1 MGRRPEVGF
10 GSYDRLF
17 PNQDT
22 LPKGGFGNLIAL
34 PLQKQAR
41 QPGNTVFIDEQFKPY
56 ADQWSFLTGLRRIS
70 RAQVEALVR
79 DAEAKGRVIGVPMA
93 VTDEDDDRPWT
104 APPSRHYEPPILEPL
119 PESLELILADQIYI
133 ARENSP
139 PTLRNR
145 LLRLA
150 AFQNPEFYRAQ
161 SMRLPTYGKPRI
173 IHCAEEHPFYLAL
186 PRGCLD
192 EVRRALQELKIKTVI
207 RDERFGGIPLNVSF
221 CGALRPEQQAA
232 AEAMLRHDAG
242 VLAAT
247 TAFGKTVLAAC
258 LIAQRRVNTLVL
270 VHRRQLMEQWI
281 ERLSEFLGVPA
292 RTIGRLGGGR
302 KKLTGMLDVAL
313 VQSLVHKGTVDDR
326 IGDYGHLV
334 VDECHH
340 LSARS
345 FELVARR
352 AKARFVT
359 GLSATLT
366 RKDGHHPIIFMQC
379 GPVRHRVDAKKQAAA
394 RPFTHRVFVRPTG
407 FRTTAEPEDDPRMEF
422 HRLCE
427 ALRNE
432 DARNEMIC
440 ADVLGAVREG
450 RSPLLLTERIEHVL
464 QARSPCL

>member
-1 MGRRPEVGF
+1 MGVYPMLHDETCHFLAADFDNQSWQEDAGAFVETCRRLSLPAALERSRSGNGGHVWLFFQEAIAAGLARKLGSHVLTETMERRPELGF

-41 QPGNTVFIDEQFKPY
+41 QLGNTVFLDQQFEPFE
-56 ADQWSFLTGLRRIS
+56 DQWSLLASMGKIGRV
-70 RAQVEALVR
+70 QVETLVR
-79 DAEAKGRVIGVPMA
+79 EAENKGRVVGVPMA
-93 VTDEDDDRPWT
+93 AADEEDDRPWT
-104 APPSRHYEPPILEPL
+104 APPSRRYQPSILEPL

-133 ARENSP
+133 ARENLP
-139 PTLRNR
+139 PALRNR

-173 IHCAEEHPFYLAL
+173 IHCAEEHPLHFAL

-192 EVRRALQELKIKTVI
+192 EAKRVLHELKIKTII
-207 RDERFGGIPLNVSF
+207 RDERYVGHLLNVSF
-221 CGALRPEQQAA
+221 LGVLRPEQQEP
-232 AEAMLRHDAG
+232 AEAMLRHDTG

-247 TAFGKTVLAAC
+247 TAFGKTVLAAW
-258 LIAQRRVNTLVL
+258 LIAQRQVNTLIL
-270 VHRRQLMEQWI
+270 VHRRQLMDQWI

-292 RTIGRLGGGR
+292 KTIGCLGSGR

-313 VQSLVHKGTVDDR
+313 VQSLVHKSTVDDR

-345 FELVARR
+345 FV
-352 AKARFVT
+352 KA
-359 GLSATLT
+359 
-366 RKDGHHPIIFMQC
+366 
-379 GPVRHRVDAKKQAAA
+379 
-394 RPFTHRVFVRPTG
+394 
-407 FRTTAEPEDDPRMEF
+407 
-422 HRLCE
+422 
-427 ALRNE
+427 
-432 DARNEMIC
+432 
-440 ADVLGAVREG
+440 
-450 RSPLLLTERIEHVL
+450 
-464 QARSPCL
+464 